1 MLCKNCGHDIT
12 PSEKH
17 CPFCGMESG
26 FPVGMTGDETIPAV
40 IDAEDILGEV
50 ISDVAEGAPVAAPT
64 PAPEK
69 PVQNEAEIFDQLNDA
84 AEDNGTV
91 AYVPSDAT
99 KKSVDS
105 PTVVFGAVSEQAAAS
120 TDRYDEDYA
129 EEFDDD
135 YSYNNVVAP
144 TDEPDYDDY
153 DEGYAPTRGGLTL
166 TNTQIG
172 LISGVAAFIIL
183 LVIVILLF
191 TQCGGGNDNDVSSDN
206 FGALSSNVATSSHA
220 SSLPS
225 SSSELSSDQ
234 SSSSGLSEPEEISS
248 QAPSQTTTSNTV
260 TSEPE
265 TPTTST
271 PTTSTPT
278 TSTPTTSTPTTS
290 APTTSTPTTSNA
302 PSETPTTNTP
312 TTSNAPS
319 ETPTE
324 PAT

>member
-26 FPVGMTGDETIPAV
+26 FPVGMTGDEKIPSA
-40 IDAEDILGEV
+40 IDAEEILGDV
-50 ISDVAEGAPVAAPT
+50 ISEAAAPVAAPT

-99 KKSVDS
+99 KKSADS

-206 FGALSSNVATSSHA
+206 FGALSSNVATSSNA

-260 TSEPE
+260 TSEP
-265 TPTTST
+265 TTSTATST
-271 PTTSTPT
+271 PTTSEPETPT
-278 TSTPTTSTPTTS
+278 TSVPEAPTTSVPETPTTSVP
-290 APTTSTPTTSNA
+290 
-302 PSETPTTNTP
+302 ET
-312 TTSNAPS
+312 PS

-324 PAT
+324 SAT

>member
-26 FPVGMTGDETIPAV
+26 FPVGMTGDEKIPSA
-40 IDAEDILGEV
+40 IDAEEILGDV
-50 ISDVAEGAPVAAPT
+50 ISEAAAPVAAPT

-99 KKSVDS
+99 KKSADS
-105 PTVVFGAVSEQAAAS
+105 PTVVFSAVSEQAAAS

-153 DEGYAPTRGGLTL
+153 DEGYATTRGGLTL

-183 LVIVILLF
+183 LIIVILLF
-191 TQCGGGNDNDVSSDN
+191 TQCGGGNDNDVSSDY
-206 FGALSSNVATSSHA
+206 FGALSSNVATSSNA

-260 TSEPE
+260 TSEP
-265 TPTTST
+265 TTSTATST
-271 PTTSTPT
+271 PTTSEPETPT
-278 TSTPTTSTPTTS
+278 TSEPETPTTSEPETPTTS
-290 APTTSTPTTSNA
+290 VP
-302 PSETPTTNTP
+302 ET
-312 TTSNAPS
+312 PS

-324 PAT
+324 SAT

>member
-26 FPVGMTGDETIPAV
+26 FPVGMTGDEKIPSA
-40 IDAEDILGEV
+40 IDAEEILGDV
-50 ISDVAEGAPVAAPT
+50 ISEAAAPVAAPT

-91 AYVPSDAT
+91 AYAPSDAT
-99 KKSVDS
+99 KKSADS

-206 FGALSSNVATSSHA
+206 FGALSSNVATSSNA

-260 TSEPE
+260 TSEP
-265 TPTTST
+265 TTSTATST
-271 PTTSTPT
+271 PTTSEPETPT
-278 TSTPTTSTPTTS
+278 TSVPEAPTTSVPETPTTSVP
-290 APTTSTPTTSNA
+290 
-302 PSETPTTNTP
+302 ET
-312 TTSNAPS
+312 PS

-324 PAT
+324 SAT

>member
-26 FPVGMTGDETIPAV
+26 FPVGMTGDEKIPAV
-40 IDAEDILGEV
+40 IDAEEILGDV
-50 ISDVAEGAPVAAPT
+50 ISDVAAGAPVA
-64 PAPEK
+64 APEK

-99 KKSVDS
+99 KKSADS
-105 PTVVFGAVSEQAAAS
+105 PTVVFSAVSEQAAAS

-129 EEFDDD
+129 EELDDD

-153 DEGYAPTRGGLTL
+153 DEGYATTRGGLTL

-191 TQCGGGNDNDVSSDN
+191 TQCGGNDNDVSSDY
-206 FGALSSNVATSSHA
+206 FGALSSNVATSSNA

-248 QAPSQTTTSNTV
+248 QAPSQTPSQASSDTTTSNT
-260 TSEPE
+260 
-265 TPTTST
+265 TTSDD
-271 PTTSTPT
+271 
-278 TSTPTTSTPTTS
+278 
-290 APTTSTPTTSNA
+290 TTSND
-302 PSETPTTNTP
+302 
-312 TTSNAPS
+312 TTSNTTTRDDTTPETS

-324 PAT
+324 SAT

>member
-17 CPFCGMESG
+17 CPFCGMNSG
-26 FPVGMTGDETIPAV
+26 FPVGMTGDEKIPAV
-40 IDAEDILGEV
+40 IDAEEILGDV
-50 ISDVAEGAPVAAPT
+50 ISEAAAPVAAPT

-69 PVQNEAEIFDQLNDA
+69 PVQNEAEIFDQLNDF

-99 KKSVDS
+99 KKSADS

-183 LVIVILLF
+183 LIIVILLF

-206 FGALSSNVATSSHA
+206 FGALSSNVATSSNA

-248 QAPSQTTTSNTV
+248 QAPSQTSSTTTSNTTSTPT

-265 TPTTST
+265 TPTTSEPEAPT
-271 PTTSTPT
+271 PNTSTD
-278 TSTPTTSTPTTS
+278 
-290 APTTSTPTTSNA
+290 
-302 PSETPTTNTP
+302 
-312 TTSNAPS
+312 
-319 ETPTE
+319 
-324 PAT
+324 PAA

>member
-26 FPVGMTGDETIPAV
+26 FPVGMTGDEKIPAV
-40 IDAEDILGEV
+40 IDAEEILG
-50 ISDVAEGAPVAAPT
+50 DVMSEAAAPVAAPT

-84 AEDNGTV
+84 ADDGTV

-153 DEGYAPTRGGLTL
+153 DEGYATTRGGLTL

-191 TQCGGGNDNDVSSDN
+191 TQCGGGNDNDVSSDY
-206 FGALSSNVATSSHA
+206 FGALSSNVATSSNA

-248 QAPSQTTTSNTV
+248 QAPSQTSSTTTSNTTSTPT
-260 TSEPE
+260 TSEPTTSTATSE
-265 TPTTST
+265 PTTST
-271 PTTSTPT
+271 PTTSTA
-278 TSTPTTSTPTTS
+278 TSTPTTSEPEAPTPTTS
-290 APTTSTPTTSNA
+290 TD
-302 PSETPTTNTP
+302 
-312 TTSNAPS
+312 
-319 ETPTE
+319 

>member
-17 CPFCGMESG
+17 CPFCGMNSG
-26 FPVGMTGDETIPAV
+26 FPVGMTGDEKIPSA
-40 IDAEDILGEV
+40 IDAEEILGDV
-50 ISDVAEGAPVAAPT
+50 ISDVAAGAPVAAPK
-64 PAPEK
+64 K
-69 PVQNEAEIFDQLNDA
+69 PVQNEAEIFDQINDF

-99 KKSVDS
+99 KKSADS

-206 FGALSSNVATSSHA
+206 FGALSSNVATSSNA

-248 QAPSQTTTSNTV
+248 QAPSQTSSTTTSNTTSTPTTSTATSTPT

-265 TPTTST
+265 TPTTSVPEAPTTSVPET
-271 PTTSTPT
+271 PTTSVP
-278 TSTPTTSTPTTS
+278 
-290 APTTSTPTTSNA
+290 
-302 PSETPTTNTP
+302 ET
-312 TTSNAPS
+312 PS

-324 PAT
+324 SAT

>member
-26 FPVGMTGDETIPAV
+26 FPVGMTGDEKIPAV
-40 IDAEDILGEV
+40 IDAEEILGDV
-50 ISDVAEGAPVAAPT
+50 ISDAAAPVAAPV
-64 PAPEK
+64 PSAAPK
-69 PVQNEAEIFDQLNDA
+69 NPVQNNAKIFDQP
-84 AEDNGTV
+84 EDNAADDGTV

-99 KKSVDS
+99 KKSADS

-191 TQCGGGNDNDVSSDN
+191 TQCGGNDNDVSSDY
-206 FGALSSNVATSSHA
+206 FGALSSNVATSSNA

-248 QAPSQTTTSNTV
+248 QAPSQTPSQASSDTTTSNT
-260 TSEPE
+260 
-265 TPTTST
+265 TTSDD
-271 PTTSTPT
+271 
-278 TSTPTTSTPTTS
+278 
-290 APTTSTPTTSNA
+290 TTSND
-302 PSETPTTNTP
+302 
-312 TTSNAPS
+312 TTSNTTTSDDKTPETS

-324 PAT
+324 SAT

>member
-17 CPFCGMESG
+17 CPFCGMNSG
-26 FPVGMTGDETIPAV
+26 FPVGMTGDEKIPAV
-40 IDAEDILGEV
+40 IDAEEILGDV
-50 ISDVAEGAPVAAPT
+50 ISEAAAPVAAPT
-64 PAPEK
+64 PAPKK

-84 AEDNGTV
+84 AEDNAAEDNGTV

-99 KKSVDS
+99 KKSADS

-135 YSYNNVVAP
+135 YSYNNVAAP

-183 LVIVILLF
+183 LIIVILLF
-191 TQCGGGNDNDVSSDN
+191 TQCGGGNDNDVSSDY
-206 FGALSSNVATSSHA
+206 FGALSSNVATSSNA

-260 TSEPE
+260 TSEP
-265 TPTTST
+265 TTST
-271 PTTSTPT
+271 PTTSEPETPATSEPETPT
-278 TSTPTTSTPTTS
+278 TSEPETPTTSEP
-290 APTTSTPTTSNA
+290 
-302 PSETPTTNTP
+302 ETPTPNTS
-312 TTSNAPS
+312 TD
-319 ETPTE
+319 

>member
-12 PSEKH
+12 PSEKN
-17 CPFCGMESG
+17 CPFCGMKSG
-26 FPVGMTGDETIPAV
+26 FPVGMTGDEKIPSA
-40 IDAEDILGEV
+40 IDAEEILGDV
-50 ISDVAEGAPVAAPT
+50 ISDVAAGAPVAAPT

-206 FGALSSNVATSSHA
+206 FGALSSNVATSSNA

-248 QAPSQTTTSNTV
+248 QAPSQTSSTTTSNTTSTPT

-265 TPTTST
+265 TPTTSEPET
-271 PTTSTPT
+271 PTTSVPEAPTTSVPETPT
-278 TSTPTTSTPTTS
+278 TSVP
-290 APTTSTPTTSNA
+290 
-302 PSETPTTNTP
+302 ET
-312 TTSNAPS
+312 PS

-324 PAT
+324 SAT

>member
-26 FPVGMTGDETIPAV
+26 FPVGMTGDEKIPAV
-40 IDAEDILGEV
+40 IDAEEILGDV
-50 ISDVAEGAPVAAPT
+50 ISEAAAPVAAPT

-99 KKSVDS
+99 TKSVDS

-183 LVIVILLF
+183 LIIVILLF

-206 FGALSSNVATSSHA
+206 FGALSSNVATSSNA

-260 TSEPE
+260 TSEP
-265 TPTTST
+265 TTSTATST

-290 APTTSTPTTSNA
+290 TATSTPTTSEPEA
-302 PSETPTTNTP
+302 PTP
-312 TTSNAPS
+312 TTS
-319 ETPTE
+319 TD

>member
-17 CPFCGMESG
+17 CPFCGMNSG
-26 FPVGMTGDETIPAV
+26 FPVGMTGDEKIPAV
-40 IDAEDILGEV
+40 IDAEEILGDV
-50 ISDVAEGAPVAAPT
+50 ISDVAAGAPVAAPK
-64 PAPEK
+64 K
-69 PVQNEAEIFDQLNDA
+69 PVQNEAEIFDQPEDNA

-99 KKSVDS
+99 KKSADS

-135 YSYNNVVAP
+135 YSYNNVAAP

-153 DEGYAPTRGGLTL
+153 DEGYATTRGGLTL

-191 TQCGGGNDNDVSSDN
+191 TQCGGGNDNDVSSDY
-206 FGALSSNVATSSHA
+206 FGALSSNVATSSNA

-260 TSEPE
+260 TSESTTSTATSTPTTSEPE
-265 TPTTST
+265 TPTTSEPET
-271 PTTSTPT
+271 PTTSVP
-278 TSTPTTSTPTTS
+278 
-290 APTTSTPTTSNA
+290 
-302 PSETPTTNTP
+302 ET
-312 TTSNAPS
+312 PS

-324 PAT
+324 SAT

>member
-17 CPFCGMESG
+17 CPFCGMNSG
-26 FPVGMTGDETIPAV
+26 FPVGMTGDEKIPAV
-40 IDAEDILGEV
+40 IDAEDILGDV
-50 ISDVAEGAPVAAPT
+50 ISEAAAPVAAPT

-91 AYVPSDAT
+91 AYVPSDEAPKT
-99 KKSVDS
+99 TDS
-105 PTVVFGAVSEQAAAS
+105 PTVVFGAVTDQTVAP
-120 TDRYDEDYA
+120 DRYDEDYA

-206 FGALSSNVATSSHA
+206 FGALSSNVATSSNA

-260 TSEPE
+260 TSEP
-265 TPTTST
+265 TTSTATST
-271 PTTSTPT
+271 PTTSEPETPT
-278 TSTPTTSTPTTS
+278 TSEPETPTTSVP
-290 APTTSTPTTSNA
+290 
-302 PSETPTTNTP
+302 ET
-312 TTSNAPS
+312 PS

-324 PAT
+324 SAT

>member
-17 CPFCGMESG
+17 CPFCGMNSG
-26 FPVGMTGDETIPAV
+26 FPVGMTGDEKIPSA
-40 IDAEDILGEV
+40 IDAEEILGDV
-50 ISDVAEGAPVAAPT
+50 ISDVAAGAPVAAPK
-64 PAPEK
+64 K

-206 FGALSSNVATSSHA
+206 FGALSSNVATSSNA

-260 TSEPE
+260 TSEP
-265 TPTTST
+265 TTST
-271 PTTSTPT
+271 PTTSEPETPATSEPETPTTSEPETPTTSEPEAPTPT
-278 TSTPTTSTPTTS
+278 TSTD
-290 APTTSTPTTSNA
+290 
-302 PSETPTTNTP
+302 
-312 TTSNAPS
+312 
-319 ETPTE
+319 

>member
-17 CPFCGMESG
+17 CPFCGMNSG
-26 FPVGMTGDETIPAV
+26 FPVGMTGDEKIPSA
-40 IDAEDILGEV
+40 IDAEEILGDV
-50 ISDVAEGAPVAAPT
+50 ISEAAAPVAAPT

-99 KKSVDS
+99 KKSADS

-183 LVIVILLF
+183 LIIVILLF

-206 FGALSSNVATSSHA
+206 FGALSSNVATSSNA

-260 TSEPE
+260 TSEP
-265 TPTTST
+265 TTSTATST
-271 PTTSTPT
+271 PTTSEPETPT
-278 TSTPTTSTPTTS
+278 TSEPETPTTSVPETPTTS
-290 APTTSTPTTSNA
+290 VP
-302 PSETPTTNTP
+302 ET
-312 TTSNAPS
+312 PS

-324 PAT
+324 SAT

>member
-17 CPFCGMESG
+17 CPFCGMNSG
-26 FPVGMTGDETIPAV
+26 FPVGMTGDEKIPSA
-40 IDAEDILGEV
+40 IDAEEILGDV
-50 ISDVAEGAPVAAPT
+50 ISDVAAGAPVAAP
-64 PAPEK
+64 K
-69 PVQNEAEIFDQLNDA
+69 NPVQNEAEIFDQLNDA

-91 AYVPSDAT
+91 AYVPTNEAPKT
-99 KKSVDS
+99 TDS
-105 PTVVFGAVSEQAAAS
+105 PTVVFGAVSEHAAAS

-153 DEGYAPTRGGLTL
+153 DEGYATTRGGLTL

-191 TQCGGGNDNDVSSDN
+191 TQCGGGNDNDVSSDY
-206 FGALSSNVATSSHA
+206 FGALSSNVATSSNA

-248 QAPSQTTTSNTV
+248 QAPSQTSSTTTSN
-260 TSEPE
+260 
-265 TPTTST
+265 TTST

-278 TSTPTTSTPTTS
+278 TSEPETPTTSVPEAPTTSVPETPTTS
-290 APTTSTPTTSNA
+290 VP
-302 PSETPTTNTP
+302 ET
-312 TTSNAPS
+312 PS

-324 PAT
+324 SAT

>member
-26 FPVGMTGDETIPAV
+26 FPVGMTGDEKIPAV
-40 IDAEDILGEV
+40 IDAEEILGDV
-50 ISDVAEGAPVAAPT
+50 ISEAAAPVAAPT

-91 AYVPSDAT
+91 AYVPTNEAPKT
-99 KKSVDS
+99 TDS
-105 PTVVFGAVSEQAAAS
+105 PTVVFGAVSEHAAAS

-153 DEGYAPTRGGLTL
+153 DEGYATTRGGLTL

-172 LISGVAAFIIL
+172 LISGV
-183 LVIVILLF
+183 
-191 TQCGGGNDNDVSSDN
+191 
-206 FGALSSNVATSSHA
+206 
-220 SSLPS
+220 
-225 SSSELSSDQ
+225 
-234 SSSSGLSEPEEISS
+234 
-248 QAPSQTTTSNTV
+248 
-260 TSEPE
+260 
-265 TPTTST
+265 
-271 PTTSTPT
+271 
-278 TSTPTTSTPTTS
+278 
-290 APTTSTPTTSNA
+290 
-302 PSETPTTNTP
+302 
-312 TTSNAPS
+312 
-319 ETPTE
+319 
-324 PAT
+324 

>member
-17 CPFCGMESG
+17 CPFCGMNSG
-26 FPVGMTGDETIPAV
+26 FPVGMTGDEKIPAV
-40 IDAEDILGEV
+40 IDAEEILGDV
-50 ISDVAEGAPVAAPT
+50 ISDVAAGAPVAAPK
-64 PAPEK
+64 K

-99 KKSVDS
+99 KKSADS

-153 DEGYAPTRGGLTL
+153 DEGYATTRGGLTL

-183 LVIVILLF
+183 LIIVILLF

-206 FGALSSNVATSSHA
+206 FGALSSNVATSSNA

-248 QAPSQTTTSNTV
+248 QAPSQTSSTTTSNTTSTPT

-265 TPTTST
+265 TPTTSEPEAPT
-271 PTTSTPT
+271 PNTSTD
-278 TSTPTTSTPTTS
+278 
-290 APTTSTPTTSNA
+290 
-302 PSETPTTNTP
+302 
-312 TTSNAPS
+312 
-319 ETPTE
+319 
-324 PAT
+324 PAA

>member
-17 CPFCGMESG
+17 CPFCGMNSG
-26 FPVGMTGDETIPAV
+26 FPVGMTGDEKIPAV
-40 IDAEDILGEV
+40 IDAEEILGDV
-50 ISDVAEGAPVAAPT
+50 ISEAAAPVAAPT
-64 PAPEK
+64 PAPKK
-69 PVQNEAEIFDQLNDA
+69 PVTNEPAVYDQPD
-84 AEDNGTV
+84 DDSTV
-91 AYVPSDAT
+91 AYVPTNEAPKT
-99 KKSVDS
+99 TDS

-153 DEGYAPTRGGLTL
+153 DDGYATTRGGLTL

-191 TQCGGGNDNDVSSDN
+191 TQCGGGNDNDVSSDY
-206 FGALSSNVATSSHA
+206 FGALSSNVATSSNA

-260 TSEPE
+260 TSEP
-265 TPTTST
+265 TTST
-271 PTTSTPT
+271 PTTSEPETPATSEPETPT
-278 TSTPTTSTPTTS
+278 TSEPETPTTSEP
-290 APTTSTPTTSNA
+290 
-302 PSETPTTNTP
+302 ETPTPNTS
-312 TTSNAPS
+312 TD
-319 ETPTE
+319 
-324 PAT
+324 PAA

>member
-26 FPVGMTGDETIPAV
+26 FPVGMTGDEKIPAV
-40 IDAEDILGEV
+40 IDAEEILGDV
-50 ISDVAEGAPVAAPT
+50 ISEAAAPVAAPT

-69 PVQNEAEIFDQLNDA
+69 PVQNEAEIFDQLNDF

-99 KKSVDS
+99 KKSADS

-153 DEGYAPTRGGLTL
+153 DEGYATTRGGLTL

-183 LVIVILLF
+183 LIIVILLF
-191 TQCGGGNDNDVSSDN
+191 TQCGGGNDNDVSSDY
-206 FGALSSNVATSSHA
+206 FGALSSNVATSSNA

-260 TSEPE
+260 TSEP
-265 TPTTST
+265 TTSTATST
-271 PTTSTPT
+271 PTTSEPETPT
-278 TSTPTTSTPTTS
+278 TSEPETPTTSVPETPTTS
-290 APTTSTPTTSNA
+290 EPEAPTPNTSTD
-302 PSETPTTNTP
+302 
-312 TTSNAPS
+312 
-319 ETPTE
+319 
-324 PAT
+324 PAA

>member
-17 CPFCGMESG
+17 CPFCGMNSG
-26 FPVGMTGDETIPAV
+26 FPVGMTGDEKIPSA
-40 IDAEDILGEV
+40 IDAEEILGDV
-50 ISDVAEGAPVAAPT
+50 ISDVAAGAPVA
-64 PAPEK
+64 APEK

-153 DEGYAPTRGGLTL
+153 DEGYATTRGGLTL

-183 LVIVILLF
+183 LIIVILLF

-206 FGALSSNVATSSHA
+206 FGALSSNVATSSNA

-260 TSEPE
+260 TSEP
-265 TPTTST
+265 TTST
-271 PTTSTPT
+271 PTTSEPETPT
-278 TSTPTTSTPTTS
+278 TSEPETPTTSEPETPTTS
-290 APTTSTPTTSNA
+290 VP
-302 PSETPTTNTP
+302 ET
-312 TTSNAPS
+312 PS

-324 PAT
+324 SAT

>member
-26 FPVGMTGDETIPAV
+26 FPVGMTGDEKIPSA
-40 IDAEDILGEV
+40 IDAEEILGDV
-50 ISDVAEGAPVAAPT
+50 ISEAAAPVAAPK
-64 PAPEK
+64 K

-84 AEDNGTV
+84 AEDDGTV

-99 KKSVDS
+99 KKSADS
-105 PTVVFGAVSEQAAAS
+105 PTVVFSAVSEQAAAS

-191 TQCGGGNDNDVSSDN
+191 TQCGGNDNDVSSDY
-206 FGALSSNVATSSHA
+206 FGALSSNVATSSNA

-260 TSEPE
+260 TSEP
-265 TPTTST
+265 TTSTATST
-271 PTTSTPT
+271 PTTSEPETPT
-278 TSTPTTSTPTTS
+278 TSVP
-290 APTTSTPTTSNA
+290 
-302 PSETPTTNTP
+302 ET
-312 TTSNAPS
+312 PS

-324 PAT
+324 SAT

>member
-17 CPFCGMESG
+17 CPFCGMNSG
-26 FPVGMTGDETIPAV
+26 FPVGMTGDEKIPAV
-40 IDAEDILGEV
+40 IDAEEILGEV
-50 ISDVAEGAPVAAPT
+50 ISDVAAGAPVAAPT

-69 PVQNEAEIFDQLNDA
+69 PVQNEAEIFDQLNDF

-99 KKSVDS
+99 KKSADS

-191 TQCGGGNDNDVSSDN
+191 TQCGGGNDNDVSSDY
-206 FGALSSNVATSSHA
+206 FGALSSNVATSSNA

-248 QAPSQTTTSNTV
+248 QAPSQTSSTTTSNTTSTPT
-260 TSEPE
+260 TSEPTTSTATSE
-265 TPTTST
+265 PTTST
-271 PTTSTPT
+271 PTTSTA
-278 TSTPTTSTPTTS
+278 TSTPTTSEPEAPTPTTS
-290 APTTSTPTTSNA
+290 TD
-302 PSETPTTNTP
+302 
-312 TTSNAPS
+312 
-319 ETPTE
+319 

>member
-17 CPFCGMESG
+17 CPFCGMNSG
-26 FPVGMTGDETIPAV
+26 FPVGMTGDEKIPAV
-40 IDAEDILGEV
+40 IDAEEILGDV
-50 ISDVAEGAPVAAPT
+50 ISEAAAPVAAPT
-64 PAPEK
+64 PAPKK

-99 KKSVDS
+99 KKSADS

-153 DEGYAPTRGGLTL
+153 DEGYATTRGGLTL

-191 TQCGGGNDNDVSSDN
+191 TQCGGNDNDVSSDY
-206 FGALSSNVATSSHA
+206 FGALSSNVATSSNA

-248 QAPSQTTTSNTV
+248 QAPSQTPSQASSDTTTSNT
-260 TSEPE
+260 
-265 TPTTST
+265 TTSDT
-271 PTTSTPT
+271 
-278 TSTPTTSTPTTS
+278 
-290 APTTSTPTTSNA
+290 TTSN
-302 PSETPTTNTP
+302 TTTSDD
-312 TTSNAPS
+312 TTSNDTTSNTTTSDDKTPETS

-324 PAT
+324 SAT